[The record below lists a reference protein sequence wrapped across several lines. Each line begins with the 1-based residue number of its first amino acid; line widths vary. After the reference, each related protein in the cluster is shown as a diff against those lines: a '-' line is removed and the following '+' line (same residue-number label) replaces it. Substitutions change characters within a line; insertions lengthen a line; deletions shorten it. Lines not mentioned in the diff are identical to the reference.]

1 MSEDLRSRDLG
12 LQPERTALA
21 WHRTA
26 FTTLIF
32 SLAAVRVAFSRG
44 DIVSGA
50 LSGVGA
56 ILALMLVGI
65 SYHRQKTI
73 VIDAALTTPSSVLA
87 KRLISAALC
96 LVSLSLALPAVI
108 NLIDKG
114 DF

>member
-1 MSEDLRSRDLG
+1 MNNVFPPRDPG

-26 FTTLIF
+26 FTVLIF
-32 SLAAVRVAFSRG
+32 SLIAVRVAFARG
-44 DIVSGA
+44 DLFSCV

-65 SYHRQKTI
+65 SWRRQKTMM
-73 VIDAALTTPSSVLA
+73 AQKEATTPSSVLA
-87 KRLISAALC
+87 KRLISLVLC
-96 LVSLSLALPAVI
+96 LISLSLALPALL
-108 NLIDKG
+108 NLLATG